1 MLNKKTYFMKKIA
14 ALCLLVAS
22 VYGAIAQRNLV
33 RPEDVKTFLASKTYV
48 VLEDNPT
55 SGYNVEI
62 REAVERSW
70 KITPYEFVTAKEF
83 EKIRSDIDKS
93 FLVLIQMKFDG
104 DKSTPIYN
112 FLSAS
117 IGAAVKKITDMPDI
131 CSIPLSYNGLP
142 EDTYTFKLEGII
154 RFMQT
159 YINAINNDPKLIKKD
174 AFKFFNKNSKEI
186 KTKEL
191 WVTENSLAK
200 NTRALS
206 DIRKNYKHNIKVV
219 KPEDIQKAIQEKNP
233 NVLYL
238 HKVGPEGSRMQW
250 RVWKMIIGAGDD
262 MMYYYDQHTVSKA
275 DDDGFLAKDFKSIN

>member
-1 MLNKKTYFMKKIA
+1 MKKITV
-14 ALCLLVAS
+14 LFLLVVS

-33 RPEDVKTFLASKTYV
+33 RPEDVKAFLASKTYV
-48 VLEDNPT
+48 VLEDNPM

-62 REAVERSW
+62 CDAVERSW
-70 KITPYEFVTAKEF
+70 KITPYEFISAKEF
-83 EKIRSDIDKS
+83 EKVRNDIDKS

-104 DKSTPIYN
+104 DKTTPIYN

-142 EDTYTFKLEGII
+142 EDSYSYKLEGII
-154 RFMQT
+154 RFMQNYIT
-159 YINAINNDPKLIKKD
+159 AINADPTLIKKD
-174 AFKFFNKNSKEI
+174 AFKFYNKNSKSI

-191 WVTENSLAK
+191 WVTESSLEK
-200 NTRALS
+200 NTRALT

-219 KPEDIQKAIQEKNP
+219 NPEDIQKAIKEKNP

-262 MMYYYDQHTVSKA
+262 MMYYYDLHNISKSEG
-275 DDDGFLAKDFKSIN
+275 DGFLAKDLKSINK

>member
-1 MLNKKTYFMKKIA
+1 MKKITV
-14 ALCLLVAS
+14 LFLLIAS

-33 RPEDVKTFLASKTYV
+33 RPEDVKAFLASKTYV
-48 VLEDNPT
+48 VLEDNPM

-62 REAVERSW
+62 RDAVERSW
-70 KITPYEFVTAKEF
+70 KITPYEFISAKEF
-83 EKIRSDIDKS
+83 EKVRNDIDKS

-104 DKSTPIYN
+104 DKTTPIYN

-142 EDTYTFKLEGII
+142 EDSYSYKLEGII
-154 RFMQT
+154 RFMQN
-159 YINAINNDPKLIKKD
+159 YITAINGDPTLIKKD
-174 AFKFFNKNSKEI
+174 AFKFYNKNSKNI

-191 WVTENSLAK
+191 WVTENSLEK
-200 NTRALS
+200 NTRALT

-219 KPEDIQKAIQEKNP
+219 NPEDIQKAIKEKNP

-262 MMYYYDQHTVSKA
+262 MMYYYDLHNISKSEG
-275 DDDGFLAKDFKSIN
+275 DGFLAKDLKSINK

>member
-1 MLNKKTYFMKKIA
+1 
-14 ALCLLVAS
+14 
-22 VYGAIAQRNLV
+22 
-33 RPEDVKTFLASKTYV
+33 
-48 VLEDNPT
+48 
-55 SGYNVEI
+55 
-62 REAVERSW
+62 
-70 KITPYEFVTAKEF
+70 
-83 EKIRSDIDKS
+83 
-93 FLVLIQMKFDG
+93 
-104 DKSTPIYN
+104 
-112 FLSAS
+112 
-117 IGAAVKKITDMPDI
+117 
-131 CSIPLSYNGLP
+131 
-142 EDTYTFKLEGII
+142 
-154 RFMQT
+154 MQT

-186 KTKEL
+186 KNKEL
-191 WVTENSLAK
+191 WVTESSLGK

-262 MMYYYDQHTVSKA
+262 MMYYYDLHTISKS